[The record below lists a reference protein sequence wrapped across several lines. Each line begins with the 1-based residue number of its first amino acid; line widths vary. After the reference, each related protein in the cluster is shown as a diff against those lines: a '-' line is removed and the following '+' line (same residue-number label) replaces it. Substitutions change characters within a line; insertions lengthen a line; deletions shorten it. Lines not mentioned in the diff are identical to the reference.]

1 MIQLNNVA
9 MAAIILT
16 LLGSAAVAE
25 ESRVV
30 TATGRVTLK
39 QMPTSMR
46 MAIQFKET
54 GKDVAEALKN
64 LKDRRDAAIA
74 TLIKLGAVKDSIREG
89 IPGAVGE
96 DPQSARMIA
105 MMQRHNPGA
114 APKKKKGAAKVTLTG
129 SLTAEWELSGDKLE
143 ETLKLIQSIKD
154 KIAAAELAGPSSKKK
169 LTPEELEEM
178 EEAEMLQQEMGIHGE
193 HKVGE
198 PSYAFTV
205 RISEDEAQKARAA
218 AFQKAKRQAEKLV
231 ASAGRRLGKLR
242 GLQSHGESGLHEQFQ
257 IDGYLPHGAGGSMAD
272 SDDVDELLVKSHTF
286 GKIPYV
292 VAVQAMFDIDE

>member
-1 MIQLNNVA
+1 MIQFNNVA
-9 MAAIILT
+9 LAAIILT
-16 LLGSAAVAE
+16 LLGSAVPAE

-46 MAIQFKET
+46 MSIQFKET
-54 GKDVAEALKN
+54 GKDVTEALKN
-64 LKDRRDAAIA
+64 LKDRRDAATA
-74 TLIKLGAVKDSIREG
+74 TLIKLGAVKNSIREG
-89 IPGAVGE
+89 IPGTVGE
-96 DPQSARMIA
+96 DPQSARMMA

-114 APKKKKGAAKVTLTG
+114 VPKKKKGAAKVTLTK
-129 SLTAEWELSGDKLE
+129 SLSAEWELSGDKLE

-178 EEAEMLQQEMGIHGE
+178 EEMEMLQQEIGNHGE
-193 HKVGE
+193 QKVGE
-198 PSYAFTV
+198 PGYMFTV

-218 AFQKAKRQAEKLV
+218 AFQKAKRQAEQLV
-231 ASAGRRLGKLR
+231 ASAGRKLGKLH
-242 GLQSHGESGLHEQFQ
+242 GLQSHGESGLNDQFQ
-257 IDGYLPHGAGGSMAD
+257 IDGYLSRGAGELMAD
-272 SDDVDELLVKSHTF
+272 TDEVDELLVKSPTF

-292 VAVQAMFDIDE
+292 VAVQAVFDIDE